1 MSDSSPHMNPAT
13 GLRFTGIWL
22 PMVTPMRNG
31 EVDTDAAVQ
40 LAEHYQRAGISGLVL
55 FGSTGEGNLLSTA
68 EKIAMVQAIQ
78 ASLTRPADR
87 ARCGRRR
94 HAQNLR

>member
-31 EVDTDAAVQ
+31 EVDTDAAPPG
-40 LAEHYQRAGISGLVL
+40 RA
-55 FGSTGEGNLLSTA
+55 T
-68 EKIAMVQAIQ
+68 
-78 ASLTRPADR
+78 
-87 ARCGRRR
+87 C
-94 HAQNLR
+94 